1 MKKKLCIFTDSG
13 HGGLVA
19 GSDGQLVYTTGM
31 KKRYTH
37 GDNSEALEGVI
48 NRDAEARLLEFW
60 DADSR
65 PWIDISSGNL
75 DIPLVIRCRLANDLY
90 RYYKVKYNCLY
101 LSLHSNAG
109 KGTGVE
115 VFTTRG
121 QTKSDEYAT
130 IWIDCLEDEF
140 PEFKF
145 RKDLSDGDADK
156 EADFY
161 VLRNT
166 FMPAV
171 LGEFLFFDNY
181 LDWQHLQSHDI
192 MTRYALATY
201 KFLCLAEEE
210 IQ

>member
-1 MKKKLCIFTDSG
+1 MNKQLCIFTDSG

-19 GSDGQLVYTTGM
+19 DSSGKLVYTTGM
-31 KKRYTH
+31 RKRYKH
-37 GDNSEALEGVI
+37 DDGSEALEGVI
-48 NRDAEARLLEFW
+48 NREAEAKLIEFW
-60 DADSR
+60 NADGR
-65 PWIDISSGNL
+65 PWVDISSGNL
-75 DIPLVIRCRLANDLY
+75 DIPLDIRCRLANDLY
-90 RYYKVKYNCLY
+90 RSYKYKYNCLY
-101 LSLHSNAG
+101 LSFHSNAG
-109 KGTGVE
+109 KGTGIE

-145 RKDLSDGDADK
+145 RKDLSDDDSDK

-166 FMPAV
+166 AMPAI